1 MNKILKG
8 AIAGAAGVALLLG
21 GAGTFAYWNASSS
34 IAPAGPIVA
43 GNLAIADPGTAGVW
57 TTASGTVVS
66 LSTFKAVPGDVL
78 TFTKTMSIIATG
90 NNLVATL
97 ALGPASVTGVTAAAA
112 DVALASYLTKT
123 AALTATGTGIVSNGA
138 GGYTIT
144 AGTAGVSQN
153 VTVAA
158 TFTFPKDAAAAA
170 ENNTKLGQV
179 NLSNLSLALTQN

>member
-8 AIAGAAGVALLLG
+8 AIAGAAGVALLAG

-34 IAPAGPIVA
+34 VAPSGSIIA
-43 GNLAIADPGTAGVW
+43 GNLAISDSGAAGVW
-57 TTASGTVVS
+57 TTASGTVVTLAS
-66 LSTFKAVPGDVL
+66 FKAVPGDVL
-78 TFTKTMSIIATG
+78 TYTKTMAIVATG

-97 ALGPASVTGVTAAAA
+97 ALGPAAVTGVSAAAA

-123 AALTATGTGIVSNGA
+123 VALTASGTGIASNGA

-158 TFTFPKDAAAAA
+158 TFTFPKDAGAAT

-179 NLSNLSLALTQN
+179 NLSNLTLALTQN